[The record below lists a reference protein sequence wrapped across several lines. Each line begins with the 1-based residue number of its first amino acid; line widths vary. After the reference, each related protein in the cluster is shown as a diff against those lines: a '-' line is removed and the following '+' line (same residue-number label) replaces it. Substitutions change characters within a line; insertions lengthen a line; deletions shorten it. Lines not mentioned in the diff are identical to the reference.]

1 MRASLFFSF
10 TSCHSRFFLVRAEQ
24 RRGLSRVVPTRP
36 STSDILNRESTRPRQ
51 GLIGGSRVRERG
63 TGERE
68 RDLPACVFF
77 FFFASSLPR
86 QLLTGRSLPPLSPS
100 FLLCALPYRS
110 LIFLSGAGLVRDLA
124 RGRWIR
130 RMKKREREEERAS
143 KRGDAT
149 ERKTEVPFDREGK
162 RKKTSTSSSIS
173 SSRQQV
179 RPRSYQQQPAAM
191 NANFSAE
198 ADAALEAVRAW
209 AAAAASAGSP
219 LSPGGNAGGGGAAT
233 GAENNAAAASAA
245 AAAAAAAD
253 LPTIYKRHPPG
264 FDMAQVRGW
273 RESESWLE

>member
-77 FFFASSLPR
+77 FFFCLV
-86 QLLTGRSLPPLSPS
+86 SPS

>member
-1 MRASLFFSF
+1 
-10 TSCHSRFFLVRAEQ
+10 
-24 RRGLSRVVPTRP
+24 
-36 STSDILNRESTRPRQ
+36 
-51 GLIGGSRVRERG
+51 
-63 TGERE
+63 
-68 RDLPACVFF
+68 
-77 FFFASSLPR
+77 
-86 QLLTGRSLPPLSPS
+86 
-100 FLLCALPYRS
+100 
-110 LIFLSGAGLVRDLA
+110 
-124 RGRWIR
+124 
-130 RMKKREREEERAS
+130 MKKREREEERAS

-173 SSRQQV
+173 SSRSQV

-198 ADAALEAVRAW
+198 TDAALEAVRAW

-219 LSPGGNAGGGGAAT
+219 LSPGGNAGGGAAT
-233 GAENNAAAASAA
+233 GAENKAAAASAA